1 MKYSKHWI
9 FTAVAVAS
17 LAACGGGDSAPA
29 ATTPTPAAT
38 TPAVTTPAVTTP
50 ATTTPAV
57 TAPAATTP
65 AITAPAAGS
74 LAPSPSAAATA
85 EITNSQSTADTLKNE
100 ALNGY
105 AAAKN
110 ASVGAGFQGP
120 LGVESGAL
128 PSGVTGSISCS
139 VYGGTGSVSYD
150 FPSTA
155 IGAGTEIVYSYNAC
169 SFSGYTYNGVF
180 RLKYT
185 RYTSATDFAFTSTYE
200 NFTLTGNGL
209 TNQSFSGSQS
219 YDYRNGVVSSY
230 YSDGTRGW
238 SSTMTYTNNTA
249 NGSYSVG
256 YGSGTVTVKYT
267 NFGATSGTAEI
278 TGANGSK
285 VLITR
290 TSATGFTLKLT
301 DKNGTVTTYNYA

>member
-1 MKYSKHWI
+1 MKFSKQWI
-9 FTAVAVAS
+9 FTAVAVAA
-17 LAACGGGDSAPA
+17 LAACGGGGDSAPA
-29 ATTPTPAAT
+29 AIAPASTTPPATAPAAT
-38 TPAVTTPAVTTP
+38 TPAATTP

-57 TAPAATTP
+57 TAPAAGT
-65 AITAPAAGS
+65 
-74 LAPSPSAAATA
+74 LAPSPNAAATT
-85 EITNSQSTADTLKNE
+85 EITNSQSTADTLKAE

-110 ASVGAGFQGP
+110 AAAGAGFKGP
-120 LGVESGAL
+120 LGIEAGAL
-128 PSGVTGSISCS
+128 PNGVSASIPCS
-139 VYGGTGSVSYD
+139 SFGGTGSISYD
-150 FPSTA
+150 FPSTT

-180 RLKYT
+180 RIKYT
-185 RYTSATDFAFTSTYE
+185 RFNSANDFAFTSTYE
-200 NFTLTGNGL
+200 NFTITGNGL
-209 TNQSFSGSQS
+209 SNQSYSGSQS
-219 YDYRNGVVSSY
+219 YDYVNGVVNAY

-238 SSTMTYTNNTA
+238 SSNMTYANNTA

-278 TGANGSK
+278 TGSNGTK

-301 DKNGTVTTYNYA
+301 DKNGAVTTYNYA

>member
-1 MKYSKHWI
+1 MKFSKHWI
-9 FTAVAVAS
+9 FTAVALAS
-17 LAACGGGDSAPA
+17 LAACGGGGDSAPA
-29 ATTPTPAAT
+29 ANTPAAT

-50 ATTTPAV
+50 AV
-57 TAPAATTP
+57 TAPAAGT
-65 AITAPAAGS
+65 
-74 LAPSPSAAATA
+74 LAPSPNAVATT
-85 EITNSQSTADTLKNE
+85 EITNSQATADSLKTE

-105 AAAKN
+105 VAAKN
-110 ASVGAGFQGP
+110 AAAGATFKGP
-120 LGVESGAL
+120 LGVEAGAL
-128 PSGVTGSISCS
+128 PSGVTGTISCATL
-139 VYGGTGSVSYD
+139 GGSGSITYD

-155 IGAGTEIVYSYNAC
+155 IGAGTEIAYSYNAC

-180 RLKYT
+180 RIKYT

-200 NFTLTGNGL
+200 NFTFTGNGL
-209 TNQSFSGSQS
+209 SNQSFSGSQS

-278 TGANGSK
+278 TGANGTK